1 MRQFRE
7 KHKIQAN
14 RKSVIF
20 WSKVLLTYVFIS
32 DEANGITSD
41 YTYSVGIKYSY
52 TPELR
57 GDGFD
62 PPPEEIQPS
71 FEEVWAGLV
80 AMYNEIEIIEGI

>member
-1 MRQFRE
+1 M
-7 KHKIQAN
+7 
-14 RKSVIF
+14 
-20 WSKVLLTYVFIS
+20 
-32 DEANGITSD
+32 
-41 YTYSVGIKYSY
+41 GIKYSY

-80 AMYNEIEIIEGI
+80 AMYNEIEIIERI

>member
-1 MRQFRE
+1 MEFNSEKFNFLVALHGRQ
-7 KHKIQAN
+7 Q
-14 RKSVIF
+14 
-20 WSKVLLTYVFIS
+20 TYIL

-57 GDGFD
+57 GDSFD

-71 FEEVWAGLV
+71 FDEVWAGLV